1 MGCGAST
8 QRHPVKAAEEEEAKR
23 KAAEEEEA
31 KRKAVSQA
39 EDALRSA
46 AWNGRD
52 AEVQQGIAKGV
63 DATRERFSKRFEVS
77 KGRLDADSTRLQEQ
91 LGLQREYLKTLAEL
105 KKAVARYERM
115 ATSPK

>member
-1 MGCGAST
+1 ME
-8 QRHPVKAAEEEEAKR
+8 QLE
-23 KAAEEEEA
+23 
-31 KRKAVSQA
+31 
-39 EDALRSA
+39 
-46 AWNGRD
+46 
-52 AEVQQGIAKGV
+52 GIAKGV

-77 KGRLDADSTRLQEQ
+77 KGRLDADSARLQEQ